1 MEAEASAECHLGD
14 RMSDPPPT
22 ASRGEMSRPS
32 LNIQS
37 VDCVFTTYRQR
48 SRSRAEGNLRSY
60 LFTATQEIALAEPL
74 LTFIC
79 PKTKERA
86 PTRVEADVRTLRAS
100 WKSRLRVKCPCCGG
114 VHEISV
120 RDAYL
125 NAAIDDCN

>member
-1 MEAEASAECHLGD
+1 ML
-14 RMSDPPPT
+14 P
-22 ASRGEMSRPS
+22 SRRPQPD
-32 LNIQS
+32 L
-37 VDCVFTTYRQR
+37 RQ
-48 SRSRAEGNLRSY
+48 GNLRSY
-60 LFTATQEIALAEPL
+60 LFTGTQEIALAEPL

-86 PTRVEADVRTLRAS
+86 PTRVEANVRTLRAS